1 MKIPKQI
8 AEAEAVAASR
18 FKEYGSALQL
28 AGHSHLATLFA
39 DEALQCERFA
49 PRTAAGPTV
58 TFPGVQACF
67 SNLLGLFQQEI
78 IPMVVRASAME
89 NGGGRSELTEVLAC
103 NERQLDW
110 LEAQVYTIQELG
122 EVHYLKSMG
131 V

>member
-1 MKIPKQI
+1 MKLPQQI
-8 AEAEAVAASR
+8 ADAEAVAAGR
-18 FKEYGSALQL
+18 FAEYGKALQL
-28 AGHSHLATLFA
+28 AGHLHLATLFA

-49 PRTAAGPTV
+49 PKAAAGPSV

-78 IPMVVRASAME
+78 IPMVVRASAIE
-89 NGGGRSELTEVLAC
+89 KGDGRSELTEVLAC

-122 EVHYLKSMG
+122 EVHYLKSLG